1 MQELATMNHKPSAAG
16 MKNHNFSN
24 KITEFLLCGWDRIA
38 YDFLGNQL
46 LGLWSPFR
54 LVVLISHQTD
64 DSFLP
69 SKEQSV
75 FVNWAAGAL
84 IGSSV

>member
-1 MQELATMNHKPSAAG
+1 MSHKPSASG
-16 MKNHNFSN
+16 MKNPNFSS
-24 KITEFLLCGWDRIA
+24 KIIEFLLWDWNRIA
-38 YDFLGNQL
+38 YDLLGYQL
-46 LGLWSPFR
+46 LGLWRLFH
-54 LVVLISHQTD
+54 LVVLIFHQND